1 MEYKE
6 YMMHRIYHRILT
18 AAAMLTLLLG
28 SWRGHVA
35 LFSEEGQQPLELYP
49 VRLELLP
56 VADRDL
62 LQKGIPVK
70 DADELMR
77 ILEDLLS

>member
-1 MEYKE
+1 
-6 YMMHRIYHRILT
+6 MHKIYHTILT
-18 AAAMLTLLLG
+18 SMIILTLFLG

-35 LFSEEGQQPLELYP
+35 LFTEEGPQPLELYP

-56 VADRDL
+56 VADREQL
-62 LQKGIPVK
+62 LKGIPVK
-70 DADELMR
+70 DTKELMR